1 MKMREKILEKINSKE
16 WKFHE
21 LLKLSEATDVVAEE
35 IYQEMTPH
43 EQLTLV
49 WNENVMVEKVRA
61 FGTFFKE
68 IVMAALHKEIMK
80 AFQEKFEDATVN
92 FDMPAQRPTAP
103 PPPPP
108 PLNEKSSKDESLED
122 LAAGKD
128 VKLVEKDG
136 IVSTRMGDVK
146 VKRV

>member
-1 MKMREKILEKINSKE
+1 MREKILEKINSKE

-21 LLKLSEATDVVAEE
+21 LLKLSEAADAVAEE
-35 IYQEMTPH
+35 MYHDMTPH

-49 WNENVMVEKVRA
+49 WEKEFSTSPKV

-68 IVMAALHKEIMK
+68 IVMSTLHKEVMK

-122 LAAGKD
+122 LAEGKD

-136 IVSTRMGDVK
+136 KVSTRMGNVK
-146 VKRV
+146 VKRL

>member
-1 MKMREKILEKINSKE
+1 MREKILEKINSKE
-16 WKFHE
+16 WKFHQ
-21 LLKLSEATDVVAEE
+21 LLKLYEVATVVAEE
-35 IYQEMTPH
+35 MYNDMSPH

-49 WNENVMVEKVRA
+49 WEKEFSTPPKV

-68 IVMAALHKEIMK
+68 IVMETLHAETMK

-92 FDMPAQRPTAP
+92 FDSPPQKSALP

-108 PLNEKSSKDESLED
+108 PLNEKYAENTSLEK
-122 LAAGKD
+122 LAAGED
-128 VKLVEKDG
+128 VNLVEKDG
-136 IVSTRMGDVK
+136 KVSTRMGNVK

>member
-1 MKMREKILEKINSKE
+1 MKGKILEKINSKE
-16 WKFHE
+16 WKFHQ
-21 LLKLSEATDVVAEE
+21 LLKLSEAANVVAEE
-35 IYQEMTPH
+35 MYQEMTPH

-49 WNENVMVEKVRA
+49 WNEDFSTQSKT

-68 IVMAALHKEIMK
+68 IVMATLHKEIMK

-92 FDMPAQRPTAP
+92 FDAPAQKSHAP

-108 PLNEKSSKDESLED
+108 PMNEKSADTRTLEA
-122 LAAGKD
+122 LSEGKD
-128 VKLVEKDG
+128 VNLVEKDG
-136 IVSTRMGDVK
+136 KVSTRAGKVN

>member
-1 MKMREKILEKINSKE
+1 MREKILEKINSKE
-16 WKFHE
+16 WKFHQ
-21 LLKLSEATDVVAEE
+21 LLKLSEAANAVAEE
-35 IYQEMTPH
+35 MYQELTPH
-43 EQLTLV
+43 EQLTLI
-49 WNENVMVEKVRA
+49 WEQEFSTSPKV

-68 IVMAALHKEIMK
+68 IVMSTLHKEVMK

-92 FDMPAQRPTAP
+92 FDTPLQRPTAP

-108 PLNEKSSKDESLED
+108 LNEKYAESTDLEK

-136 IVSTRMGDVK
+136 KVSTRMGNVK
-146 VKRV
+146 VKRL

>member
-1 MKMREKILEKINSKE
+1 MRDKILEKINSKE
-16 WKFHE
+16 WKFHQ
-21 LLKLSEATDVVAEE
+21 LLKLSEAANTVAGEM
-35 IYQEMTPH
+35 YQEMTPH

-49 WNENVMVEKVRA
+49 WNEDFSTQPKT

-68 IVMAALHKEIMK
+68 IVMATLHKEIMK

-92 FDMPAQRPTAP
+92 FDAPAQKSHAP

-108 PLNEKSSKDESLED
+108 PMNEKSADTRTLEA
-122 LAAGKD
+122 LSEGKD
-128 VKLVEKDG
+128 VNLVEKDG
-136 IVSTRMGDVK
+136 KVSTRAGKVN

>member
-1 MKMREKILEKINSKE
+1 MRDKILEKINNKE

-21 LLKLSEATDVVAEE
+21 LLKLSEASNTVAEE
-35 IYQEMTPH
+35 MYQQMTPH

-49 WNENVMVEKVRA
+49 WNEEFSTQSKA

-68 IVMAALHKEIMK
+68 IVMTTLHKEIMK
-80 AFQEKFEDATVN
+80 AFQEKFEDATVS
-92 FDMPAQRPTAP
+92 FDAPAQLPNIP

-108 PLNEKSSKDESLED
+108 PLNEKSADTRTLEA
-122 LAAGKD
+122 LSEGKD
-128 VKLVEKDG
+128 VELVEKDG
-136 IVSTRMGDVK
+136 EVSTRAGKVK

>member
-1 MKMREKILEKINSKE
+1 MRGKILEKINSKE
-16 WKFHE
+16 WKFHQ
-21 LLKLSEATDVVAEE
+21 LLKLSEAANAVAEE
-35 IYQEMTPH
+35 MYQELTPH

-49 WNENVMVEKVRA
+49 WNEDFSTQPKT

-68 IVMAALHKEIMK
+68 IVMATLHKEIMK

-92 FDMPAQRPTAP
+92 FDAPAQKSHAP

-108 PLNEKSSKDESLED
+108 PMNEKSADTRTLEA
-122 LAAGKD
+122 LSEGKD
-128 VKLVEKDG
+128 VNLVEKDG
-136 IVSTRMGDVK
+136 KVSTRAGKVN

>member
-1 MKMREKILEKINSKE
+1 MRDKILEKINSKE
-16 WKFHE
+16 WKFHQ
-21 LLKLSEATDVVAEE
+21 LLKLSEAANVVAEE
-35 IYQEMTPH
+35 MYQEMTPH

-49 WNENVMVEKVRA
+49 WNEDFSTQSKT

-68 IVMAALHKEIMK
+68 IVMATLHKEIMK

-92 FDMPAQRPTAP
+92 FDAPAQKSHAP

-108 PLNEKSSKDESLED
+108 PMNEKSADTRTLEA
-122 LAAGKD
+122 LSEGKD
-128 VKLVEKDG
+128 VNLVEKDG
-136 IVSTRMGDVK
+136 KVSTRAGKVN

>member
-1 MKMREKILEKINSKE
+1 MSEKILEKINSKE
-16 WKFHE
+16 WKFHQ
-21 LLKLSEATDVVAEE
+21 LLKLSEAANVVAEE
-35 IYQEMTPH
+35 MYQEMTPH

-49 WNENVMVEKVRA
+49 WNEDFSTQSKT

-68 IVMAALHKEIMK
+68 IVMATLHKEIMK

-92 FDMPAQRPTAP
+92 FDAPAQKSHAP

-108 PLNEKSSKDESLED
+108 PMNEKSADTRTLEA
-122 LAAGKD
+122 LSEGKD
-128 VKLVEKDG
+128 VNLVEKDG
-136 IVSTRMGDVK
+136 KVSTRAGKVN

>member
-1 MKMREKILEKINSKE
+1 MREKILEKINSKE

-21 LLKLSEATDVVAEE
+21 LLKLSEAADVVAEE
-35 IYQEMTPH
+35 IYHEMTPH

-49 WNENVMVEKVRA
+49 WNEKIYDEGDGSA
-61 FGTFFKE
+61 FGTFFKKL
-68 IVMAALHKEIMK
+68 IMVALHKEIMK

-122 LAAGKD
+122 LPAGKD
-128 VKLVEKDG
+128 VELVEKDG
-136 IVSTRMGDVK
+136 KVSTRMGDVK

>member
-1 MKMREKILEKINSKE
+1 MREKILEKINSKE
-16 WKFHE
+16 WKFHQ
-21 LLKLSEATDVVAEE
+21 LLKLSEVATVVAEE
-35 IYQEMTPH
+35 MYNDMSPH

-49 WNENVMVEKVRA
+49 WEKEFSTPPKV

-68 IVMAALHKEIMK
+68 IVMETLHAETMK

-92 FDMPAQRPTAP
+92 FDSPPQKSALP

-108 PLNEKSSKDESLED
+108 PLNEKYAENTSLEK
-122 LAAGKD
+122 LAAGED
-128 VKLVEKDG
+128 VNLVEKDG
-136 IVSTRMGDVK
+136 KVSTRMGNVK

>member
-1 MKMREKILEKINSKE
+1 MREKILEKINSKE
-16 WKFHE
+16 WKFHQ
-21 LLKLSEATDVVAEE
+21 LLKLSEAATVVAEE
-35 IYQEMTPH
+35 MYNEMSPH

-49 WNENVMVEKVRA
+49 WEKEFSTPPKV

-68 IVMAALHKEIMK
+68 IVMETLHAETMK

-92 FDMPAQRPTAP
+92 FDSPPPQKPAAP

-108 PLNEKSSKDESLED
+108 PLNEKYNEKDPLSKLASGED
-122 LAAGKD
+122 
-128 VKLVEKDG
+128 VNLVEKDG
-136 IVSTRMGDVK
+136 KVSTRMGNVK

>member
-1 MKMREKILEKINSKE
+1 MREKILEKINSKE

-21 LLKLSEATDVVAEE
+21 LLKLSEAADVVAEE
-35 IYQEMTPH
+35 MYHDMPSH

-49 WNENVMVEKVRA
+49 WNEKIYEGDGPA
-61 FGTFFKE
+61 FGTFFKQL
-68 IVMAALHKEIMK
+68 VMASLHKEIMK

-122 LAAGKD
+122 LAEGKD

-136 IVSTRMGDVK
+136 KVSTRMGDVK